1 MENAQF
7 NKVLASVE
15 AAALNDVVNLTS
27 DRIEALAG
35 GHGMVN
41 MAMFSVANVIAEEL
55 MRGGQSGG

>member
-1 MENAQF
+1 MERKEFSSVFA
-7 NKVLASVE
+7 AVE

-41 MAMFSVANVIAEEL
+41 MALFSVADVIVEEL
-55 MRGGQSGG
+55 QK